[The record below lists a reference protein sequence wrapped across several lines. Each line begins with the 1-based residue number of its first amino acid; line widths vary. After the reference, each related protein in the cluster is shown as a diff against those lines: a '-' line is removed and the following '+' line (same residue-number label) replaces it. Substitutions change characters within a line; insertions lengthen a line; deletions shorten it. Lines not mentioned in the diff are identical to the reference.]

1 MIPTFQSVA
10 VIILAA
16 ILLHPDAAVA
26 QECEGDPIEGFTC
39 DDPSQSALNTGAV
52 FSASEGLAPRRA
64 LREEEDE
71 AEVRVGDGRFGV
83 FVNGSA
89 AFRDLDQERELGSDG
104 DIYGAVVGVDYT
116 TDAFVAALSLDYFN
130 ENINFDDNAGKNDVD
145 EFGIQLLGIG
155 YPIGNLYVIGATRIA
170 YDNYEIE
177 RNISIDGFR
186 TSAEG
191 DPEGYKFLATGGV
204 GYDFVLPQGFGLGV
218 VASLEYER
226 TYVDS
231 YDEEGAEPA
240 DPGNVVAPNL
250 SFDSDDRDTLTSV
263 LELNA
268 TKAFSVPWGVLIPE
282 AVFRYL
288 HEFMDDPRTIE
299 ATNEVDPDQGGGPE
313 TVLQFRTNRPDRN
326 YFNVGGAITS
336 VFPQGWALFVD
347 YHAVVGHSFREE
359 HVVNFGVR
367 TDLDTLRNLF

>member
-1 MIPTFQSVA
+1 MRWFI
-10 VIILAA
+10 AA
-16 ILLHPDAAVA
+16 ILLVAIFGRPGSALA
-26 QECEGDPIEGFTC
+26 QECEGDPIEGFVC
-39 DDPSQSALNTGAV
+39 FDPDRSDLSTGSV

-71 AEVRVGDGRFGV
+71 LEVRAGDGRFGV

-89 AFRDLDQERELGSDG
+89 AFRDIDQERELGSDG

-116 TDAFVAALSLDYFN
+116 SNAFVAALSLDYFN
-130 ENINFDDNAGKNDVD
+130 EDINFDDNAGKNEAD

-155 YPIGNLYVIGATRIA
+155 YPVGNLYVIGATRVA
-170 YDNYEIE
+170 YNEYDTE
-177 RNISIDGFR
+177 RNITGNLGS
-186 TSAEG
+186 TTAEG

-231 YDEEGAEPA
+231 YEEEGAEQVQ
-240 DPGNVVAPNL
+240 DNTLAPNL
-250 SFDSDDRDTLTSV
+250 SFDSDDRNTLTSV

-299 ATNEVDPDQGGGPE
+299 ATSIELQDVAGAE
-313 TVLQFRTNRPDRN
+313 TAVQFRTNRPDRN

-367 TDLDTLRNLF
+367 TDLATLRNLF